1 MRTLLPRALLL
12 LVGLVIGCTGG
23 HDGRF
28 LVVVSSD
35 IPSPDQLARVRV
47 EVGEEAHEFVLGE
60 GTRLPFSFA
69 VDARPGRPDQDPVTV
84 VVSGLDATGAVLMSF
99 PVTTRFRP
107 NRTLVLPVTLL
118 RRCTALALCGEQLRC
133 GASEACTPDG
143 CVPADVDADDLR
155 EISTPGDEVVASLT
169 PEGVCVELADLHCAA
184 IFRCCSSAGS
194 LPPDDQASL
203 RARCLEQI
211 EADCRTNFLPLFD
224 DPRTGF
230 DGARASAAL
239 AAGDALTRQC
249 SLSYAQW
256 GASLEQGILS
266 SLVGTVAQGGAC
278 GFSEAGEFF
287 SCRDGACVL
296 EGAAAQCGARACLGQ
311 PCFDAQDIDVLA
323 ALADNGC
330 NDELFCAQ
338 GGDGPRCERV
348 LPDGAE
354 CFRNGQCASRICNR
368 PLGTCADGTQ
378 CSVST
383 DCPSPACD
391 TTSNTCHDGTTCG
404 GDECAWHDCARE
416 VGVCAPL
423 TIENL
428 YCPG

>member
-12 LVGLVIGCTGG
+12 LVGFVIGCTGG

-69 VDARPGRPDQDPVTV
+69 VDARPGRADDEPVTI

-143 CVPADVDADDLR
+143 CARADIDEDDLR

-169 PEGVCVELADLHCAA
+169 PEGFCVSLADFQCAA
-184 IFRCCSSAGS
+184 VFRCCPSAGA
-194 LPPDDQASL
+194 LPPEEQASL
-203 RARCLEQI
+203 RESCLSQVADSCREQLVPI
-211 EADCRTNFLPLFD
+211 FE

-230 DGARASAAL
+230 DGARASASL
-239 AAGDALTRQC
+239 AAGDAIARQC
-249 SLSYAQW
+249 SLTFAQW
-256 GASLEQGILS
+256 AASPEQGVTS
-266 SLVGTVAQGGAC
+266 ALVGTVAQGEAC
-278 GFSEAGEFF
+278 GFGDAGEFF

-296 EGAAAQCGARACLGQ
+296 EGATPICGARACLNQ
-311 PCFDAQDIDVLA
+311 PCFDAQGFDVLA
-323 ALADNGC
+323 SLADSGC
-330 NDELFCAQ
+330 NGGLFCAQ
-338 GGDGPRCERV
+338 RVEGSRCERV
-348 LPDGAE
+348 LADGAP
-354 CFRNGQCASRICNR
+354 CLRDAQCASRICSR
-368 PLGTCADGTQ
+368 PLGACADGTQ

-404 GDECAWHDCARE
+404 GDDCAWHDCARE